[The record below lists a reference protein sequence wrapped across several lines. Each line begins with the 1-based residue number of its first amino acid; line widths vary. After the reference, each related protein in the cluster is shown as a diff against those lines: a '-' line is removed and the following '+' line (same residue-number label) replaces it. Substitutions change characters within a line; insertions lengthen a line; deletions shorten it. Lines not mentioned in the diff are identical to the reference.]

1 MAHYGIQAAV
11 TAKTQSKRSP
21 GVEKAL
27 LAWIFE
33 VIGETV
39 PENVSYEE
47 VLKDGVV
54 LVKLI
59 NKLKPGSIDKVSLKD

>member
-1 MAHYGIQAAV
+1 MAHYGIQAQV
-11 TAKTQSKRSP
+11 TAKTASKRSP
-21 GVEKAL
+21 SVEKAL

-33 VIGETV
+33 VIGEPV
-39 PENVSYEE
+39 PENVAYEE

-59 NKLKPGSIDKVSLKD
+59 NKIKPGSIDKVIL